1 MHRGEP
7 PSHGGIRDGLRLFGQ
22 FLRRPGA
29 VGAVVP
35 SSAELAE
42 RITAAGNVERA
53 RVVVELGPGTG
64 VVTSAIQRKLQPGA
78 TFFAIE
84 ANASFVEALQERH
97 PGVAVHHD
105 SAVAIRRW
113 LEAHGHRHCDC
124 IVSGLPFTAFSGRLQ
139 DDLLAALD
147 DVLAP
152 GGRLVTFAYLGGL
165 LFPGGRRFRRRLR
178 AEFADVSTTRTVWRN
193 LPPAFVY
200 CAVKPAASSPNGQ
213 ARPAERP

>member
-1 MHRGEP
+1 MPTGET
-7 PSHGGIRDGLRLFGQ
+7 PSHGVIRDSLRLFGQ

-29 VGAVVP
+29 TGAVVP
-35 SSAELAE
+35 SSARLAE
-42 RITAAGNVERA
+42 RITAAGEVERA

-64 VVTSAIQRKLQPGA
+64 VMTSAIQRKLQPGA

-84 ANASFVEALQERH
+84 ANASFVEALKGRH
-97 PGVAVHHD
+97 PGVSVHHD

-113 LEAHGHRHCDC
+113 LEAHGHTSCDC

-178 AEFADVSTTRTVWRN
+178 AEFADVSTTPTVWRN
-193 LPPAFVY
+193 VPPAFVY
-200 CAVKPAASSPNGQ
+200 RAVKPHAGSANAKAWPV
-213 ARPAERP
+213 ERP